1 MELTFWH
8 FLIVCPLVGIAG
20 FVDSIAGGG
29 GLISLPA
36 YMLCGVPVHLAIG
49 TNKFSSAMGTTVTTL
64 RFAKNG
70 YIPAKLAAVC
80 AACAVVGSYLGANL
94 SLLVPEGPFLV
105 IMLLVLPLTAFYVL
119 KNKNL
124 DTPREAFSAKT
135 TLLACLPVA
144 LVVGAYDGFY
154 GPGTGTFLL
163 LLLTGL
169 CRLTLREAAGITKVI
184 NLTTNLTSL
193 CVFLVNGTVLFPLGL
208 AAGLFGMAGNYVGST
223 FFQKRGAKGVRAVM
237 LVVVG
242 LFMIKI
248 VYELLG

>member
-1 MELTFWH
+1 MELTIWH

-70 YIPAKLAAVC
+70 YIPAKLAAIC
-80 AACAVVGSYLGANL
+80 AACAVAGSYLGANL
-94 SLLVPEGPFLV
+94 SLLVPEGPFQI
-105 IMLLVLPLTAFYVL
+105 IMLVVLPFTAFYVL
-119 KNKNL
+119 KNKDL
-124 DTPREAFSAKT
+124 EKPREAFDAKKT
-135 TLLACLPVA
+135 FLACMPVA
-144 LVVGAYDGFY
+144 LVIGAYDGFY

-169 CRLTLREAAGITKVI
+169 CHLTLREAAGITKVI

-193 CVFLVNGTVLFPLGL
+193 CVFILNGTVLFPLGL
-208 AAGLFGMAGNYVGST
+208 AAGLFGMAGNYIGAT

-242 LFMIKI
+242 IFMIKL
-248 VYELLG
+248 VYELLA